1 MRFYYYKNDNKKEIR
16 KIDRD
21 NICKDIDTKARLWA
35 EDVQEVREDYERV
48 IKEVYPSANEY
59 SDQVKM
65 IPDVYEQRQSLKANI
80 FKATYQNYD
89 GMFDIEGLDASSHNL
104 SATLKAS

>member
-21 NICKDIDTKARLWA
+21 SICEDIDRKAKIWA
-35 EDVQEVREDYERV
+35 EDVKEVKEDYDRVVRE
-48 IKEVYPSANEY
+48 IYPSANEY
-59 SDQVKM
+59 KEQVKM
-65 IPDVYEQRQSLKANI
+65 IPDVYEQRQTIKANM

-89 GMFDIEGLDASSHNL
+89 L
-104 SATLKAS
+104 SLIHI